1 MMTAT
6 NDANLMNCSLTN
18 LAIRCCWNIC
28 SIPYS
33 VLAETVAAAMRFCT
47 EVKVLCDICILF
59 CRICVFL
66 QYLMFE
72 NDKGPLIVGL
82 NGEVNL
88 TTLQENDVFWEYIKC

>member
-1 MMTAT
+1 MIFA
-6 NDANLMNCSLTN
+6 S
-18 LAIRCCWNIC
+18 
-28 SIPYS
+28 Y
-33 VLAETVAAAMRFCT
+33 
-47 EVKVLCDICILF
+47 F

-88 TTLQENDVFWEYIKC
+88 IILQENDVFWEYIKC